1 MENLERLKGRILDEA
16 RERADRILSAA
27 GERCAEI
34 DQEAKAKSDEIR
46 KSAIERARA
55 VAGEDERRAEI
66 MRSLEIRN
74 AMLRAKGD
82 AIEEVMA
89 EVPARIRAL
98 PDGKYLGIMKKMM
111 ISAAPVGEVEVLVA
125 ASDRGRIDSEFIKDV
140 ASELAAGGRKT
151 KLKLST
157 ETADLTGGF
166 ILRASTVEVDCSL
179 DSLLAACENELAPLI
194 AEALFG
200 RS

>member
-1 MENLERLKGRILDEA
+1 MENLERLKSRILDEA

-27 GERCAEI
+27 DERCAEI
-34 DQEAKAKSDEIR
+34 EQEAKAKSDEIR

-55 VAGEDERRAEI
+55 MAGEEERRAEI

-74 AMLRAKGD
+74 AVLRAKGD
-82 AIEEVMA
+82 AVEQLMA

-98 PDGKYLGIMKKMM
+98 PDEEYIGMMKKML
-111 ISAAPVGEVEVLVA
+111 ISAAPAGDVEVVVA
-125 ASDRGRIDSEFIKDV
+125 APDRDRINSDFIKDA
-140 ASELAAGGRKT
+140 ASELAAGGRAT
-151 KLKLST
+151 QLRLSSD
-157 ETADLTGGF
+157 TADLAGGF

-179 DSLLAACENELAPLI
+179 DSLLVACENELAPLI

>member
-1 MENLERLKGRILDEA
+1 MENLERLKSRILDEA

-27 GERCAEI
+27 DERCAEI
-34 DQEAKAKSDEIR
+34 EQEAKAKSDETR

-55 VAGEDERRAEI
+55 VAGEEERRAEI

-74 AMLRAKGD
+74 AVLRAKGD
-82 AIEEVMA
+82 AVEELMA

-98 PDGKYLGIMKKMM
+98 PDEEYLGIMKKML
-111 ISAAPVGEVEVLVA
+111 ISGAPAGEVEVVVA
-125 ASDRGRIDSEFIKDV
+125 ALDRGRINSEFIKDA
-140 ASELAAGGRKT
+140 ASELDAGGKKT
-151 KLKLST
+151 QLRLSSDT
-157 ETADLTGGF
+157 VDLAGGF

-179 DSLLAACENELAPLI
+179 DSLLVACENELAPLI